1 MGTPPLDT
9 TNPGLVRV
17 ARRSVGR
24 RPPSSLL
31 RRSLRFPGTR
41 IGIAICGLLVLV
53 AVIGPAVAPYS
64 PTAPVGLPLQS
75 PTGAHPFGLDFLG
88 RDVLSRFLHG
98 GRSVILLAL
107 LATVFGSAIG
117 VAVGLTAGYT
127 RNWIDGVLMRFSDV
141 VMSFP
146 ALILALV
153 LLATVGPKLWLVVA
167 GVALT
172 HVPRVARLVR
182 GAALEVVGSDFVAA
196 AEARG
201 EPVRAILL
209 REILPNVST
218 PILIDFGVRLAGS
231 VIIIASL
238 SFLGFGLQPPAS
250 DWGLMINENRSA
262 MTVQP
267 YAVLFPL
274 LAIGALAIGVNLIA
288 DGVARAAMGGSG
300 SRRRRAP
307 VAVLADRKA

>member
-1 MGTPPLDT
+1 MRPFQALSSRRLR
-9 TNPGLVRV
+9 LVGSP
-17 ARRSVGR
+17 AGR
-24 RPPSSLL
+24 RTSTGLL
-31 RRSLRFPGTR
+31 SRSLRFPATKLGL
-41 IGIAICGLLVLV
+41 GICGLLVLV
-53 AVIGPAVAPYS
+53 AVIGPVVAPQS
-64 PTAPVGLPLQS
+64 PTAIVGLPLQT
-75 PTGAHPFGLDFLG
+75 PTSSHPFGLDFLG
-88 RDVLSRFLHG
+88 RDVLSRFLNG

-107 LATVFGSAIG
+107 LATVFGSGIG

-127 RNWIDGVLMRFSDV
+127 RNWIDSVLMRCSDV

-153 LLATVGPKLWLVVA
+153 LLATLGPKLWLVVA

-182 GAALEVVGSDFVAA
+182 GATLEVVGREYVSA

-201 EPVRAILL
+201 EPVRSILY

-231 VIIIASL
+231 VIIISSL

-262 MTVQP
+262 LTIQP

-288 DGVARAAMGGSG
+288 DGVARAAMSGSG
-300 SRRRRAP
+300 LRRRAAGTAP
-307 VAVLADRKA
+307 VPSGQES